1 MFTVQRKFTS
11 SWRQV
16 VSDHTRPHAGPFE
29 QLTLDAEAAFEA
41 AAQRLERIDQCRRWL
56 TPGEGSSAAEMLVTL
71 GGLTYQD
78 AALQCLQG
86 GCLRTMVEVSRDAAQ
101 RAVREARVTRLY
113 AIAREKN
120 RLLKARAA

>member
-1 MFTVQRKFTS
+1 MFTVQRIFS
-11 SWRQV
+11 SAWRQV

-56 TPGEGSSAAEMLVTL
+56 TPGPDLALATAYVTP

-78 AALQCLQG
+78 AALQCLQE
-86 GCLRTMVEVSRDAAQ
+86 GCHRSLIEVSRSAAL
-101 RAVREARVTRLY
+101 RAVRETHAARLCSTVR
-113 AIAREKN
+113 RHE
-120 RLLKARAA
+120 RLLRSAA